1 MPNDSEHK
9 EAICRRFRLICCAF
23 KYETIRGGYAHAH
36 AHTRLLWVD
45 LSCCFSL
52 VFVLAPTR
60 IMEAETKL
68 HDFESAGRK
77 TVTIIPIPVS
87 ERKSSFDRDER
98 PLLRT
103 RTASNVSR
111 GAEEIERRYKM
122 CLRAET
128 VGLAVV
134 IVVVWGLLLLPVVFY
149 HLPDNI
155 IAAHAVS
162 TICVLFYGIYAP
174 PCSVLHFQ

>member
-1 MPNDSEHK
+1 
-9 EAICRRFRLICCAF
+9 
-23 KYETIRGGYAHAH
+23 
-36 AHTRLLWVD
+36 
-45 LSCCFSL
+45 
-52 VFVLAPTR
+52 
-60 IMEAETKL
+60 MEAETKL

-77 TVTIIPIPVS
+77 TVTIIPIPAS

-149 HLPDNI
+149 HLPD
-155 IAAHAVS
+155 AHVS